1 LGLVEKDDKHGV
13 VGRGFRLGKLG
24 FSLVGSYMGYQAQ
37 NFFLGEDE
45 RAGRQERFQK
55 NASRRV
61 REEFGALKGPVMKL
75 GQMLSMQTEML
86 SDEAIQELANLQM
99 RAPGMHPSLARAQ
112 FKSSL
117 GKYPEDVFRE
127 FDEEPFAAASLGQVH
142 RAVTKDGEK
151 VAVKIQYP
159 AIRTAIEND
168 FKLLRSA
175 TLPGQWTGHIPSAL
189 LDEIE
194 RGILEETD
202 YQHEAD
208 NMEFFA
214 KGLSGLDFV
223 TVPRVRRELST
234 DRVLTMSF
242 IEGESLSNI
251 LKRKPSQAARDLL
264 GARLCEAYETQLQSL
279 KALHADQHPGNYI
292 FQPEGRIGLIDF
304 GCVKHFTLDVEL
316 MRRSYR
322 TRVWKESETA
332 ARRFLN
338 TMYGSAVPYKRAR
351 RILPVLEKWCD
362 VFYPKDSNADII
374 IDFHSEKL
382 DPKVKEAHREVISRT
397 LRDKLINPE
406 HAFVSRADIGVRY
419 LLSEIRA
426 KVNVSEIIRR
436 VAARTPTVA
445 GKA

>member
-1 LGLVEKDDKHGV
+1 MVDKKQGV
-13 VGRGFRLGKLG
+13 VGRGLRLGKLG
-24 FSLVGSYMGYQAQ
+24 FSLVGSYVGYQAQ
-37 NFFLGEDE
+37 NLLLGEDS
-45 RAGRQERFQK
+45 RAGRQERFQR

-61 REEFGALKGPVMKL
+61 REEFGAMKGPVMKL

-86 SDEAIQELANLQM
+86 SEDALRELANLQM

-142 RAVTKDGEK
+142 RGITRAGEK
-151 VAVKIQYP
+151 VAIKIQYP

-175 TLPGQWTGHIPSAL
+175 TLPGQWTGHIPAAL
-189 LDEIE
+189 LDEIQ

-202 YQHEAD
+202 YQREAD
-208 NMEFFA
+208 NLEFFA

-242 IEGESLSNI
+242 IEGGSLNEF
-251 LKRKPSQAARDLL
+251 LKRNPSQAARDLL
-264 GARLCEAYETQLQSL
+264 GDRLCETYETQLQRM
-279 KALHADQHPGNYI
+279 KALHADQHPGNYL
-292 FQPEGRIGLIDF
+292 FQNDGRIGLIDF
-304 GCVKHFTLDVEL
+304 GCVKRISLDVVRL
-316 MRRSYR
+316 RRDYR
-322 TRVWKESETA
+322 QRAWKESDAA
-332 ARRFLN
+332 ARRFLSHIF
-338 TMYGSAVPYKRAR
+338 GSSVPYKRAR
-351 RILPVLEKWCD
+351 KILPLLERWCD
-362 VFYPKDSNADII
+362 AFYPKDPNADII
-374 IDFHSEKL
+374 MDFRREKL
-382 DPKVKEAHREVISRT
+382 DPKVKEANREIMSRV

-406 HAFVSRADIGVRY
+406 HAFLNRAEIGLRY
-419 LLSEIRA
+419 LMSEVRA
-426 KVNVSEIIRR
+426 KINISEIIQR
-436 VAARTPTVA
+436 VSARPPVGA

>member
-1 LGLVEKDDKHGV
+1 MVDSGDKQSV

-37 NFFLGEDE
+37 NFLLGED
-45 RAGRQERFQK
+45 ALADRQQRFQK
-55 NASRRV
+55 KASRRV

-86 SDEAIQELANLQM
+86 PEDAIQELANLQM

-117 GKYPEDVFRE
+117 GKYPEEVFRE

-142 RAVTKDGEK
+142 RGVTRGGEK
-151 VAVKIQYP
+151 VAIKIQYP

-189 LDEIE
+189 LDEIQ

-202 YQHEAD
+202 YEHEAD
-208 NMEFFA
+208 NLEFFD

-242 IEGESLSNI
+242 IEGGSLNEF
-251 LKRKPSQAARDLL
+251 LKRNPSQTARDLL
-264 GARLCEAYETQLQSL
+264 GARLCEVYETQLRWL

-292 FQPEGRIGLIDF
+292 FQPDGRIGLVDF
-304 GCVKHFTLDVEL
+304 GCVKRFSIDVERL
-316 MRRSYR
+316 RRSYQQ
-322 TRVWKESETA
+322 RVWKESESA
-332 ARRFLN
+332 ARRFL
-338 TMYGSAVPYKRAR
+338 TYFYGSSVPYKRSR
-351 RILPVLEKWCD
+351 KILPFLEKWCD
-362 VFYPKDSNADII
+362 AFYPKDPNADII
-374 IDFHSEKL
+374 IDFHREKL
-382 DPKVKEAHREVISRT
+382 NPTIRNINREIMSRT
-397 LRDKLINPE
+397 FRDKLINPE
-406 HAFVSRADIGVRY
+406 HAFLSRADIGLRY

-426 KVNVSEIIRR
+426 KINVSEIIQR
-436 VAARTPTVA
+436 VSASPPPGA